1 MRNQKGVKRS
11 RDIQLPSTEALDLAW
26 LPSAGGSIADPVS
39 CVLGGYG
46 NDRVDRYR
54 RASPLMANDQ
64 ARFERLIQI
73 FAAGA
78 SFFWT
83 TNNEPERAVCAFS
96 PGWSAAESWVSRIYE
111 GESRLQPAAQAV
123 PAGTRGMKAAYPG
136 LRRQSRE
143 ACPGLN

>member
-54 RASPLMANDQ
+54 RASPLMANDR

-78 SFFWT
+78 SFLGQ
-83 TNNEPERAVCAFS
+83 RATS
-96 PGWSAAESWVSRIYE
+96 PKGRFAP
-111 GESRLQPAAQAV
+111 LAQDGAQQN
-123 PAGTRGMKAAYPG
+123 PG
-136 LRRQSRE
+136 
-143 ACPGLN
+143 